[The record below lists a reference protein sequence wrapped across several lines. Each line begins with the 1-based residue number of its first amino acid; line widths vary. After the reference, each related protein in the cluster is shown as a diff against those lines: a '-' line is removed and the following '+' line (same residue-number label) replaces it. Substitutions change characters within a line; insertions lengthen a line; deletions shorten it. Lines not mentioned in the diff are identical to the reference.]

1 MIGDS
6 LEGPL
11 YVEIAKVWEEAF
23 CMISTDG
30 ADKIFQAFKKVRVDV
45 PASKSN
51 KSNQILL
58 EVREYI
64 SIYYRF
70 LHIHIISIISIYP
83 VYHVYLYLSIMS
95 IYVSMYLSYLSIYS
109 TPSLS

>member
-1 MIGDS
+1 MVGDS

-11 YVEIAKVWEEAF
+11 YIEIAKVWEEAF

-30 ADKIFQAFKKVRVDV
+30 VDKIFQAFKKVRVDV

-58 EVREYI
+58 EVRICLSLNLSISSISSFSPYI
-64 SIYYRF
+64 SPSYFTI
-70 LHIHIISIISIYP
+70 
-83 VYHVYLYLSIMS
+83 YLSI
-95 IYVSMYLSYLSIYS
+95 YLCSYLSIFH
-109 TPSLS
+109 

>member
-1 MIGDS
+1 MVGDS

-11 YVEIAKVWEEAF
+11 YIEIAKVWEEAF

-30 ADKIFQAFKKVRVDV
+30 VDKIFQAFKKVRVDV

-58 EVREYI
+58 EVRI
-64 SIYYRF
+64 S
-70 LHIHIISIISIYP
+70 
-83 VYHVYLYLSIMS
+83 LS
-95 IYVSMYLSYLSIYS
+95 LSLQLSIYIFI
-109 TPSLS
+109 

>member
-1 MIGDS
+1 MVGDS

-23 CMISTDG
+23 CMITTDG
-30 ADKIFQAFKKVRVDV
+30 VDKIFQAFKKVRVDV

-58 EVREYI
+58 EVIKTIYRLSLVYHIAIYI
-64 SIYYRF
+64 LIT
-70 LHIHIISIISIYP
+70 SIISICT
-83 VYHVYLYLSIMS
+83 S
-95 IYVSMYLSYLSIYS
+95 IYLIYLSIYLFINEIS
-109 TPSLS
+109 MSM

>member
-1 MIGDS
+1 MVGDS

-23 CMISTDG
+23 CMITTDG
-30 ADKIFQAFKKVRVDV
+30 VDKIFQAFKKVRVDV

-58 EVREYI
+58 EVGKNIYRLSPAYLIAIYI
-64 SIYYRF
+64 LITYIIAICTSIY
-70 LHIHIISIISIYP
+70 LI
-83 VYHVYLYLSIMS
+83 
-95 IYVSMYLSYLSIYS
+95 YLSIYQS
-109 TPSLS
+109 IFL